1 MRMTKLTLSADRNLV
16 LEAKKLSRREGTSLS
31 SMVTRFLQSVLAD
44 RSQTGT
50 AGPITQR
57 ATGLIRLPGGRSD
70 RELLSDALVDRH
82 GFKR

>member
-31 SMVTRFLQSVLAD
+31 SMVTRFLQSVLAE
-44 RSQTGT
+44 RSQAVP

-57 ATGLIRLPGGRSD
+57 ATGLIRLPAGRSD
-70 RELLSDALVDRH
+70 RELLSDALADRH